1 MNTLAEVAKELASL
15 AAELAGPMPESAAS
29 DGWTEATW
37 TKWGQIFK
45 TLHAAVLAGESEVRG
60 GIARA
65 MDFDGVIG
73 GSILDRAAGVSI
85 ALARM

>member
-1 MNTLAEVAKELASL
+1 MHTRAEVAEELASL
-15 AAELAGPMPESAAS
+15 AAELTGPMPKSAAS

-37 TKWGQIFK
+37 TKWGHIFK
-45 TLHAAVLAGESEVRG
+45 ALHTTVLAGESEVPG

-85 ALARM
+85 ALARL